1 MVSVKIVGSS
11 VDAVHT
17 DCYAFILPKKFTLS
31 PAIKSFAR
39 AWCPDFEQLVRGEGF
54 EGQKGQVRSFPVV
67 TEEGTL
73 IHVICAGV
81 GEAAGRGVLDVERY
95 RGAVGRIVKRA
106 EELKCAS
113 VALALPAAR
122 LFGATS
128 DCLVREAA
136 MVSNL
141 AVYRLND
148 YLSDKKKAMLKEV
161 VLIADAK
168 DAAKA
173 RKAVAVGTS
182 MADAMNR
189 ARYWIDLP
197 PSDLTPPELCDKA
210 KILAKEGGLKF
221 SFFTEKQIAKMGMGG
236 LAGVSRGS
244 HLDARLVI
252 LEYAAKRKTAPTVAL
267 IGKGVTFD
275 SGGLNIK
282 PGGGPGGMER
292 MKEDMSGAAAVIA
305 AMGAIAELKP
315 NVHVIAVV
323 PLAENMPGH
332 SALKPGD
339 VVRFYNG
346 KTAEVVNTDAEGR
359 LILAD
364 ALAYAAKHYKP
375 DAMVD
380 IATLTG
386 ACMYALGV
394 FYTGLMSQHDDLA
407 KQLEGAG
414 ERTGDRVWRLPLTD
428 EYEPALRSP
437 IADINNVGSVKY
449 MAGATTAGLFLKHF
463 VGDIPWAHLDIAGTA
478 FAVPD
483 RPYLGG
489 GATGVGVR
497 LLVDLV
503 MNWDQ

>member
-1 MVSVKIVGSS
+1 MVSIKIAGTAIEKLS
-11 VDAVHT
+11 AN
-17 DCYAFILPKKFTLS
+17 CYAFVMPQKFTLS
-31 PAIKSFAR
+31 PAMKSFAR
-39 AWCPDFEQLVRGEGF
+39 AWCPDFEQLVCGNGFKGEH
-54 EGQKGQVRSFPVV
+54 GQLRSFSVV
-67 TEEGTL
+67 TDGGKV
-73 IHVICAGV
+73 IHVMCAGV
-81 GEAAGRGVLDVERY
+81 GEVTGHGYLDLERFRY
-95 RGAVGRIVKRA
+95 AVGRIAKRA
-106 EELKCAS
+106 ECFKCAS
-113 VALALPAAR
+113 VALVLPSAR
-122 LFGATS
+122 LFGSTAA
-128 DCLVREAA
+128 DMVREAA
-136 MVSNL
+136 LTSNL
-141 AVYRLND
+141 AAYRLTD
-148 YLSDKKKAMLKEV
+148 YVSDKKKSVLKEILLV
-161 VLIADAK
+161 IDAK
-168 DAAKA
+168 EVAKA
-173 RKAVAVGTS
+173 RKAVAVGICL
-182 MADAMNR
+182 AEAMNR
-189 ARYWIDLP
+189 ARYWVDLP

-210 KILAKEGGLKF
+210 KAMAKESGIKF
-221 SFFTEKQIAKMGMGG
+221 SSFDEKQVAKMGMGG

-252 LEYAAKRKTAPTVAL
+252 LEYAAKKKTAPTVAL

-315 NVHVIAVV
+315 NINVVAVV

-364 ALAYAAKHYKP
+364 ALAYAAKKYKP

-394 FYTGLMSQHDDLA
+394 FYTGMMTQHDPLA
-407 KQLEGAG
+407 KQLEAASD
-414 ERTGDRVWRLPLTD
+414 RTGDRVWRLPLD
-428 EYEPALRSP
+428 DAYEPALKSP

-449 MAGATTAGLFLKHF
+449 MAGATTAALFLKHF
-463 VGDIPWAHLDIAGTA
+463 VGEIPWAHLDIAGTA

-483 RPYLGG
+483 RPYLGN

-503 MNWDQ
+503 MNW